1 MPSELD
7 DMKGHLDAIKWY
19 NKWTQRL
26 TAANLAIL
34 IIVLIVL
41 LTRLFG

>member
-7 DMKGHLDAIKWY
+7 DMKRQLDAIKWY
-19 NKWTQRL
+19 NRWTQRI
-26 TAANLAIL
+26 TAANLTIL
-34 IIVLIVL
+34 IIVLLVL